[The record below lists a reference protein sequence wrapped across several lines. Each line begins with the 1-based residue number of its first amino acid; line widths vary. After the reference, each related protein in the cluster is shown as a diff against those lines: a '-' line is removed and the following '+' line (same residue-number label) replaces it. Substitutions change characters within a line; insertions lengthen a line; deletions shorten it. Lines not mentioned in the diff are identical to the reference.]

1 MIDTGSRVEQLTS
14 VPFEK
19 VEEIAAMYRAEG
31 ATRVSREQQPD
42 GSWIVTAEFSPEP
55 VGKAG

>member
-1 MIDTGSRVEQLTS
+1 MTDTGPRIEQLNG

-19 VEEIAAMYRAEG
+19 IEQIVAMFRAEG
-31 ATRVSREQQPD
+31 AAMVSRVQQSD
-42 GSWIVTAEFSPEP
+42 GSWNVTAEFPPEP

>member
-1 MIDTGSRVEQLTS
+1 MTDTGPRVEQLTD
-14 VPFEK
+14 VPFEN
-19 VEEIAAMYRAEG
+19 VEKIVAMFRAEG

>member
-1 MIDTGSRVEQLTS
+1 MTDTGPRTEQLTG

-19 VEEIAAMYRAEG
+19 VEMIASRYQAEG

-42 GSWIVTAEFSPEP
+42 GSWIVTAEFPPEP